1 MNGNPAGLRSP
12 WLRAS
17 SWTLLGLLMWALCF
31 TPAISADWRKDKW
44 FFSWDNTVT
53 YGVTFRM
60 DDPDQDII
68 GLANGGSAFSVNGDN
83 GNLNYETGIASNTLQ
98 LTTELEVRRN
108 NFGFFVRGWGFY
120 DYENEEGDRERTPLS
135 NDALDRVG
143 SRAELR
149 DAYAWVNFRI
159 GDQPAELRA
168 GDQVVSW
175 GESTFIQG
183 GINIINPIDVTAF
196 RTPGAELRN
205 ALLPVGL
212 VWGSFSLSDNVT
224 LEGFYEYRWDE
235 IEIDPSGSYFST
247 SDFVG
252 DGGDT
257 VFLGFGAPSDLA
269 PNPFPSEPMRPFLG
283 VPRGPDVDADDDGQ
297 YGAALRWFVPALG
310 ETEFG
315 FYYIDYNSRLPT
327 INGVTGSPAGAVAA
341 VGFGTAGGTALAV
354 LAATMDPAAA
364 IAAGVAA
371 GTGAGLTGEQ
381 ATVVS
386 TAAVGAELDGDPTT
400 TGAAVTSGFAIDG
413 YAQTAQYFLAYP
425 EDIKLYGI
433 SFNSQIGTTGLALQG
448 ELSYR
453 TDAPLQVDDVELLF
467 AALQPINP
475 ALVAGPGASQI
486 TTYTGVDYSFAGSP
500 PGTVIPGYILE
511 DTAQFQTTLTKI
523 WSQLLGADQGL
534 LLFEG
539 AVTHVP
545 DMPDKSELRLEGPG
559 TYTSGNP
566 WHADPANATI
576 GAAHVLKPAEAAE
589 HYADDTSWG
598 YRLVGRLQYNN
609 ALGAIKLSPRFAFAH
624 DVDGVSPG
632 PGGNFIEDRKALTLG
647 LNFDFQSTWSADISY
662 TDFFG
667 ASRYNLI
674 NDRDFIA
681 ANFKYSF

>member
-1 MNGNPAGLRSP
+1 MNGKSAGLRSP

-17 SWTLLGLLMWALCF
+17 SCALLGLLVWALWF
-31 TPAISADWRKDKW
+31 TPALSADWRKDKW
-44 FFSWDNTVT
+44 FFSWDNTFT
-53 YGVTFRM
+53 YGATYRL
-60 DDPDQDII
+60 DDPDLDII
-68 GLANGGSAFSVNGDN
+68 GSANGGTAFSVNGDN
-83 GNLNYETGIASNTLQ
+83 GNLNYDTGIASNTVQ
-98 LTTELEVRRN
+98 LTSELEVRRN

-120 DYENEEGDRERTPLS
+120 DEETEDNARNRTELS
-135 NDALDRVG
+135 SDALERVG

-159 GDQPAELRA
+159 GNKPAELRA

-183 GINIINPIDVTAF
+183 GINIINPIDVTAL

-212 VWGSFSLSDNVT
+212 VWGSFSLTDNLT
-224 LEGFYEYRWDE
+224 LEAFYEYRWDE

-247 SDFVG
+247 TDFVG

-257 VFLGFGAPSDLA
+257 VFLAFGDVPDIPPFSDPSD
-269 PNPFPSEPMRPFLG
+269 PTRPFLG
-283 VPRGPDVDADDDGQ
+283 VPRESDVDADDGGQ

-327 INGVTGSPAGAVAA
+327 INGRTGTVAGAV
-341 VGFGTAGGTALAV
+341 TAGTIGGAAPVITVATLTWLA
-354 LAATMDPAAA
+354 MFPGDIPGA
-364 IAAGVAA
+364 IAAGTAA
-371 GTGAGLTGEQ
+371 GVGAGAPQG
-381 ATVVS
+381 AS
-386 TAAVGAELDGDPTT
+386 TAIAGTAALTNGDPTAIAST
-400 TGAAVTSGFAIDG
+400 TTAFATDA
-413 YAQTAQYFLAYP
+413 YAQTARYFLEYP

-453 TDAPLQVDDVELLF
+453 QDAPLQVDDVELLY

-475 ALVAGPGASQI
+475 AFVAGPGASQI
-486 TTYTGVDYSFAGSP
+486 TGFTGVDYSTMFE
-500 PGTVIPGYILE
+500 TVIPGYILE

-523 WSQLLGADQGL
+523 WPQLLGADQGL
-534 LLFEG
+534 LLLEA

-545 DMPDKSELRLEGPG
+545 DMPDPSELRLEGPG

-566 WHADPANATI
+566 WHADPANAAV
-576 GAAHVLKPAEAAE
+576 GAAHPGKPAETE
-589 HYADDTSWG
+589 DHYADDTSWG

-609 ALGAIKLSPRFAFAH
+609 ALGAVTLSPRFAFGH
-624 DVDGVSPG
+624 DVSGISPG

-647 LNFDFQSTWSADISY
+647 LNFDFQSTWSFDVSY
-662 TDFFG
+662 TDYFG
-667 ASRYNLI
+667 AGRYNLI

-681 ANFKYSF
+681 ANFKISF